1 MHDVLEQCLEQL
13 AGVLEDARY
22 EQRDGYTFLAF
33 PTFPVR
39 DLNGM
44 WVDSDAAVAH
54 IEAARAEAQELGT
67 PFSIMVREGRT
78 PGVERAA
85 VELGFEPTVRIPG
98 MAVTPSELREPEIT
112 DCEVIRVETADGLAE
127 AMAVG
132 AAGFG
137 ISADLVASI
146 YSLEV
151 AELDGLEYYLRS
163 LSWTG
168 SSTTWRARIA
178 RTSRRP
184 QASRSAKASG
194 SSASRRRRNIAAA
207 AMEPPSRPKP
217 FATASPP
224 GPSWRR
230 SSRARSANPC
240 TRGSDFVSWSGMSCT
255 RFHQSLRRLLKRS

>member
-1 MHDVLEQCLEQL
+1 VNLHDVLEQCLERL

-98 MAVTPSELREPEIT
+98 MAVTPSELREPEIS

-151 AELDGLEYYLRS
+151 AELDGLEYYLA
-163 LSWTG
+163 
-168 SSTTWRARIA
+168 RAD
-178 RTSRRP
+178 S
-184 QASRSAKASG
+184 KDV
-194 SSASRRRRNIAAA
+194 
-207 AMEPPSRPKP
+207 
-217 FATASPP
+217 ATAAGFTIGEGVGIFSVATPAEHRGRGYGTAVTAQAVRDGFAAGAKLAALQSSSLGESVYTRLGFRELERYVLYALSPK
-224 GPSWRR
+224 S
-230 SSRARSANPC
+230 
-240 TRGSDFVSWSGMSCT
+240 
-255 RFHQSLRRLLKRS
+255 